1 MCAAAAHEIIAVSL
15 FSRLQDSGD
24 WNGAAVVIAWV
35 WQEEL
40 GRGVGF
46 FFVGTRG
53 REGGARDEPTIGG
66 VTTIP
71 VEI

>member
-1 MCAAAAHEIIAVSL
+1 MRTAAGREIIAVSL
-15 FSRLQDSGD
+15 FPCLQDSGD

-46 FFVGTRG
+46 FFHGDTRE
-53 REGGARDEPTIGG
+53 RGAR
-66 VTTIP
+66 
-71 VEI
+71 